1 MIQTK
6 VHIFVVEKDRQWKC
20 EEKTKIDESGAK
32 KASQKEVNDAD
43 KNTLICGREG
53 WTVVV

>member
-20 EEKTKIDESGAK
+20 EEKTKIDESGEK
-32 KASQKEVNDAD
+32 KASQKEVNDTD
-43 KNTLICGREG
+43 KSPYICS
-53 WTVVV
+53 